1 MKKLS
6 IIGRDYHTE
15 EHVVGFLNAGDRA
28 KFFGKLATGA
38 TWTRDEVGRGFDALG
53 HALNEPGHKIGAKQ
67 QAAPVK
73 SGL

>member
-1 MKKLS
+1 MES
-6 IIGRDYHTE
+6 AAGWAGTE
-15 EHVVGFLNAGDRA
+15 AKAGVSGAVADTKA
-28 KFFGKLATGA
+28 LGDKLATGA